1 MAKEDL
7 TAEER
12 KEDHINLSF
21 KAQVTHRELDN
32 RFLYEPLLAAHPTK
46 GSWPKFSFM
55 GKQMHYPIWVSSM
68 TGGTEKALT
77 INRNLAKACKDFG
90 MGMGLGSCRS
100 LLYSD
105 ERLSDFD
112 FRDTIGEDAPF
123 FGNLGV
129 AQIEQL
135 IQDNELWRIDNLVE
149 KLRLDGIFVHINP
162 MQEWLQP
169 EGDRFQ
175 VSPLITIRH
184 LMQHMPSLPI
194 IVKEVGQG
202 MGKASL
208 RELLQLPILGIEF
221 GAAGGTNFAL
231 LEMLRAD
238 ESLLEA
244 HTPMARIGHSAEQ
257 MVNWINELTDEL
269 GDKVLCQHLIISG
282 GIKTYLDGY
291 YLIKKSKLPAVYG
304 QASALLKHATGTY
317 QELQQFLTYQTEGLE
332 AANAF
337 LTIRKDF

>member
-12 KEDHINLSF
+12 KKDHIDLSF
-21 KAQVTHRELDN
+21 QAQVTSAMLDN
-32 RFLYEPLLAAHPTK
+32 RFSYEPLLAAHPAR
-46 GSWPKFSFM
+46 GSWPHFAFANK
-55 GKQMHYPIWVSSM
+55 KMHYPIWVSSM

-77 INRNLAKACKDFG
+77 INRNLAKACREFG
-90 MGMGLGSCRS
+90 LGMGLGSCRS

-105 ERLSDFD
+105 ERLTDFD
-112 FRDTIGEDAPF
+112 FRDTIGEEAPF
-123 FGNLGV
+123 YGNLGI

-135 IQDNELWRIDNLVE
+135 LEEDELWRITTLVE

-175 VSPLITIRH
+175 QSPLLTIQQ
-184 LMQHMPSLPI
+184 LIKALPSLPI

-202 MGKASL
+202 MGKKSL
-208 RELLQLPILGIEF
+208 KELLLLPIEGIEF

-238 ESLLEA
+238 SLLLDA
-244 HTPMARIGHSAEQ
+244 HTPMAHIGHSAAQ
-257 MVNWINELTDEL
+257 MVNWINELVDEL
-269 GDKVLCQHLIISG
+269 GDKIQCRQLIISG
-282 GIKTYLDGY
+282 GIKSYLDGY
-291 YLIKKSKLPAVYG
+291 YLIQKSKLPAVYG
-304 QASALLKHATGTY
+304 QASALLKQATGDY
-317 QELQQFLTYQTEGLE
+317 QQLAHFVQMQTDGLD

-337 LTIRKDF
+337 LTVND